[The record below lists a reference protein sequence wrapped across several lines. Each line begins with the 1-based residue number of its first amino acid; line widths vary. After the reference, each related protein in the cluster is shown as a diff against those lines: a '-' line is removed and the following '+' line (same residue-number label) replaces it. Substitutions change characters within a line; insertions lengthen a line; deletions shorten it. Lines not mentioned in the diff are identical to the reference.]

1 MITTA
6 LDEKIT
12 GGLAPKLRGS
22 VILPSD
28 PAYDSTRRVHNG
40 MFDRRPAAIVR
51 CVDVGDVIATVN
63 FARDSG
69 RRLAV
74 RCGGHNAAG
83 LGVADDA
90 IVADLPG
97 LRGVRVD
104 PAKRTARVG
113 GGCLLGE
120 VDHATHAFGL
130 AVTAGIIST
139 TGVGGLTLGGGLG
152 YLTRKCGLTIDNL
165 REVDMVLADGR
176 FVTASEGE
184 NPDLFWAVRGG
195 GGNFGIVTS
204 FLFAVHPVSTVYA
217 GPMLWR
223 VEDTVEMFS
232 RYREW
237 MAEHE
242 HDHDF
247 YGFFLVQGL
256 PPVEPF
262 PAELRGKTVCGVMWC
277 HTGTLEQAEK
287 ALKPIRATRKPAL
300 DWVGP
305 MSYPAVQ
312 SMFDPFYPA
321 GMQWYWNA
329 DFVGEL
335 SDEAIEIHAR
345 YGAKNPTILSAMH
358 LYPVDGAASRVPP
371 TETAWSYREARWGQ
385 VIAGI
390 DPDPKNRE
398 AITTWSKSYWKEL
411 HPHSLGGAYINMM
424 MEEGEDRIRATYRGN
439 YDRLAA
445 IKRKYDPANFFNV
458 NQNIKPANA
467 VKPA

>member
-1 MITTA
+1 M
-6 LDEKIT
+6 
-12 GGLAPKLRGS
+12 
-22 VILPSD
+22 
-28 PAYDSTRRVHNG
+28 
-40 MFDRRPAAIVR
+40 
-51 CVDVGDVIATVN
+51 
-63 FARDSG
+63 
-69 RRLAV
+69 RL
-74 RCGGHNAAG
+74 GWP
-83 LGVADDA
+83 LQ
-90 IVADLPG
+90 
-97 LRGVRVD
+97 
-104 PAKRTARVG
+104 
-113 GGCLLGE
+113 
-120 VDHATHAFGL
+120 
-130 AVTAGIIST
+130 AGIIST

-152 YLTRKCGLTIDNL
+152 YLTRKCGLSIDNL
-165 REVDMVLADGR
+165 REVDVVLADGR

-204 FLFAVHPVSTVYA
+204 FLFALHPVSTVYA

-223 VEDTVEMFS
+223 VEDTAEMFS

-242 HDHDF
+242 HDDDF

-287 ALKPIRATRKPAL
+287 ALKPIRAARKPAL

-305 MSYPAVQ
+305 MPYPAVQ

-345 YGAKNPTILSAMH
+345 YAAKSPTILSAMH
-358 LYPVDGAASRVPP
+358 LYPVDGAAGRVPP

-385 VIAGI
+385 VVAGI
-390 DPDPKNRE
+390 DPDPKNLD

-467 VKPA
+467 MKPA